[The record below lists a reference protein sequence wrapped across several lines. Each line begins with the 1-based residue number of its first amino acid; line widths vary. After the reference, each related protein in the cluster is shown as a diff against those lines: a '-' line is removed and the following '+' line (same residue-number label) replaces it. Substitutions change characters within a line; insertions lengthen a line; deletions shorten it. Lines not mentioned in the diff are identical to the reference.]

1 MNCTTDPY
9 EAYLQMKAVYEQ
21 SSGHSFDAPKPKKG
35 NAHVKTIHYIMSFA
49 DSENV
54 SPELA
59 FRIAK
64 TLVIKA
70 FGEDVQ
76 AVIAVHTDKSH
87 VHAHFVINTYS
98 LSGQKYNANM
108 RSLHYVR
115 EKSNEV
121 CKMFGV
127 TPALNFE
134 NKGRSMQYN
143 EWQHRKNGTSWK
155 QQIRDE
161 IDRLIPTV
169 NSLDELLA
177 ILEEGGYEIKRGKY
191 ISIRAPGKERFVRTK
206 TLGEEYTEDSLN
218 IRINYRDIGSDIQ
231 PAQDNDSKL
240 WAAYASVIGDVRI
253 LAEQHRKVPR
263 KQNITMPYSADND
276 LDVYRLSAQLS
287 VMNKEDIRS
296 IGELEGKANEQKKM
310 YEKYIA
316 EINSHIEEYNKMVSL
331 LEQAQTYYTLS
342 KKTELSPFE
351 QLRMNVCRQAM
362 QNNNMLT
369 RSDVDDLRERVRIS
383 GNKIAAIKEKIEGCR
398 QKYEVFKD
406 ILETYDRLSK
416 HDYVAELVEE
426 ERLRREKA
434 KKKSRSR

>member
-1 MNCTTDPY
+1 
-9 EAYLQMKAVYEQ
+9 MKAVYEQ

-76 AVIAVHTDKSH
+76 AVITVHTDKSH

-143 EWQHRKNGTSWK
+143 EWQHKQNGTSWK

-169 NSLDELLA
+169 KSLDELLA
-177 ILEEGGYEIKRGKY
+177 TLEEGGYEVKRGKY

-240 WAAYASVIGDVRI
+240 WAAYASIIGDVRI

-263 KQNITMPYSADND
+263 KRIPTTEYSADND
-276 LDVYRLSAQLS
+276 LDVYRLSAQMS

-296 IGELEGKANEQKKM
+296 LRELEGRISEQKKL
-310 YEKYIA
+310 YEKYRA

-351 QLRMNVCRQAM
+351 QLRMNVCRQSM